1 MLLVKLIKIA
11 FILKDLDLTQFF
23 TDKENIDIKGLVK
36 HLESIDES
44 IIVEIAR
51 IATDDKSVNNEVD
64 AVLALTAFFLPLVEQ
79 VRTSPQLAKVLSLTC
94 LPSSMKNLV

>member
-1 MLLVKLIKIA
+1 MLMVKLIKIA
-11 FILKDLDLTQFF
+11 FILKDLELTQFF
-23 TDKENIDIKGLVK
+23 ADKDNIDVKGLVK